1 MRPIKKSSSG
11 LLLPEKMSLLKLGLI
26 GNRPSFAY
34 NKIKEKADRIEFELE
49 RKKDIIVKLQNEIN
63 EKDKELKLLLKSNK
77 KKKNQFQNTIKII
90 EQIIKLCEQ
99 KKDNEIKIESENKN
113 DIKQKTISNF
123 ENTLYSQNSKENIKS
138 INSDNDNDTDNYNKT
153 NAKTFYTTNNNY
165 SKKGKSLPK
174 IKNHKNILTIKT
186 CNFNKRK
193 KFKENILYVNTL
205 RNRIDTLNDQIGK
218 KDGEI
223 NILKNNT
230 NTSSY
235 AKLQEDFLLNYNK
248 LSEIKEKNLSMLSKL
263 DDISENFFIAKD
275 ENYTLKTKLDEFQ
288 EKFYDYKKHIKKKN
302 KELENKL
309 NIYTEKNNECLLS
322 HINKADL
329 LKFNGNKSKLSELE
343 ALNDITTK
351 EINEIEKEINNKS
364 GSIKYINKEIDK
376 LLNEKNQIIEKNSEN
391 NTKKENLQKEKDI
404 LEKKNK
410 ELMDINKEIKSKL
423 KEKENEYIN
432 EIYKIGDLKILI
444 NNKDKEI
451 DELKKEIINLRN
463 SKKIYYNF
471 L

>member
-11 LLLPEKMSLLKLGLI
+11 LLLPEKISLLKLGLI

-165 SKKGKSLPK
+165 NKKGKSLPK
-174 IKNHKNILTIKT
+174 IKNHKNKLAIKT
-186 CNFNKRK
+186 CNFNKIK

-275 ENYTLKTKLDEFQ
+275 ENYTLKTKLDEFE

-376 LLNEKNQIIEKNSEN
+376 LLNEKNQLIEKNSEN

-410 ELMDINKEIKSKL
+410 ELIDINKEIKSKL

-463 SKKIYYNF
+463 SKKI
-471 L
+471 

>member
-186 CNFNKRK
+186 CNFNKRN

-463 SKKIYYNF
+463 SKKI
-471 L
+471 

>member
-186 CNFNKRK
+186 CNFNKRN

-376 LLNEKNQIIEKNSEN
+376 LLNEKNQLIEKNSEN

-463 SKKIYYNF
+463 SKKI
-471 L
+471 

>member
-174 IKNHKNILTIKT
+174 IKNHKNILAIKT
-186 CNFNKRK
+186 CNFNKRN

-376 LLNEKNQIIEKNSEN
+376 LLNEKNQLIEKNSEN

-463 SKKIYYNF
+463 SKKI
-471 L
+471 

>member
-1 MRPIKKSSSG
+1 
-11 LLLPEKMSLLKLGLI
+11 MSLLKLGLI

-165 SKKGKSLPK
+165 NKKGKSLPK

-463 SKKIYYNF
+463 SKKI
-471 L
+471 

>member
-165 SKKGKSLPK
+165 NKKGKSLPK
-174 IKNHKNILTIKT
+174 IKNHKNILTIKK

-376 LLNEKNQIIEKNSEN
+376 LLNEKNQLIEKNSEN

-410 ELMDINKEIKSKL
+410 ELIDINKEIKSKL

-463 SKKIYYNF
+463 SKKI
-471 L
+471 

>member
-11 LLLPEKMSLLKLGLI
+11 LLLPEKISLLKLGLI

-186 CNFNKRK
+186 CNFNKRN

-376 LLNEKNQIIEKNSEN
+376 LLNEKNQLIEKNSEN

-410 ELMDINKEIKSKL
+410 ELIDINKEIKSKL

-432 EIYKIGDLKILI
+432 KIYKIGDLKILI
-444 NNKDKEI
+444 KIKI
-451 DELKKEIINLRN
+451 KKLMN
-463 SKKIYYNF
+463 
-471 L
+471 

>member
-186 CNFNKRK
+186 CNFNKRN

-410 ELMDINKEIKSKL
+410 ELIDINKEIKSKL

-463 SKKIYYNF
+463 SKKI
-471 L
+471 